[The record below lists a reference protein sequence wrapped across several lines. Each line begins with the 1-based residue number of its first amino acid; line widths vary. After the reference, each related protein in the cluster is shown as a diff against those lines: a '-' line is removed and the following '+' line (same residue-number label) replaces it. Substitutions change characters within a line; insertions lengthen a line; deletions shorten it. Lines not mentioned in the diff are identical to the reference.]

1 MVSSNAPTKQL
12 FSINILIY
20 LMYFFPIYSFII
32 LKIIEMVF
40 YKLFLAPLNIM
51 YVVNI
56 FPSHQMVFE
65 NLVFNSCVSIA
76 LS

>member
-1 MVSSNAPTKQL
+1 
-12 FSINILIY
+12 
-20 LMYFFPIYSFII
+20 
-32 LKIIEMVF
+32 MVF

-76 LS
+76 LCLNLSIFFLMSILIASSILVV